1 MAISEQT
8 KAALAS
14 THKRLGD
21 INVNKV
27 PKIDKVIVA
36 IGIGS
41 LVTRKGIKD
50 FSEIERN
57 LTMITGQKPHIVN
70 AKKSVSNFKLREGM
84 PVMMKVTLRGKKA
97 YDFLFKVMTIVLPRV
112 RDFDGLSTKS
122 FDASGNYSF
131 GLPNYSLFP
140 ELHPDDVTLPVGL
153 QMSIGTTA
161 ENPSDAQVLLEE
173 LGFIFKK

>member
-8 KAALAS
+8 KASLAK

-27 PKIDKVIVA
+27 PKIDKVVVA

-50 FSEIERN
+50 FSEIEKN
-57 LTMITGQKPHIVN
+57 LMMITGQKPHMVN

-84 PVMMKVTLRGKKA
+84 PVMMKVTLRSKKA
-97 YDFLFKVMTIVLPRV
+97 YDFLFKVMAIVLPRV
-112 RDFDGLSTKS
+112 RDFEGLSVKS
-122 FDASGNYSF
+122 FDKSGNYTF

-140 ELHPDDVTLPVGL
+140 ELHPDDVTLPVGM
-153 QMSIGTTA
+153 QISIGTTA
-161 ENPSDAQVLLEE
+161 NNGEDAQVLLEE
-173 LGFIFKK
+173 LGFVFKK